1 MKYKEDYIKLSDRI
15 GWKSKE
21 LVEDIL
27 RKNIDLDL
35 TYNEGELF
43 TLAVENNCV
52 EITKKLL
59 SYVNDNQLAKYNSG
73 STEYLL
79 LKNKLR
85 DILETAIED
94 IEVSQE
100 MKEVLSLYINF
111 EGSENND
118 DLLENEVYTDNNLIL
133 KDQVNFT
140 TFKKSYSMNDL
151 HNSTFDNSKENLL
164 TEENL
169 KKLSNNSSDE
179 KFKFTEEFLG
189 HHATYDTK
197 EYHSDLAGD
206 LDNTDEF

>member
-179 KFKFTEEFLG
+179 KLKFTEGFLG
-189 HHATYDTK
+189 HQVTYDTK
-197 EYHSDLAGD
+197 EHHSDLAGN
-206 LDNTDEF
+206 LYHTDEF